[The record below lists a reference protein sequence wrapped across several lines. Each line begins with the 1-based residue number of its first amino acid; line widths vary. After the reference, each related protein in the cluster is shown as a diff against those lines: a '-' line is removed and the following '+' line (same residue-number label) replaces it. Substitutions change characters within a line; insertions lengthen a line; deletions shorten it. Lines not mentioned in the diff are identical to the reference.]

1 MEKQG
6 DFRVLLTIKE
16 AGAAMGI
23 SERTMYRLIKAG
35 TIKPIYLTSDTPR
48 IARAQLEK
56 MVEEMASDAAQGADS
71 ALDEIGGSGNE

>member
-6 DFRVLLTIKE
+6 DYRVLLTIKE

-35 TIKPIYLTSDTPR
+35 TIKPIYLTPDTPR
-48 IARAQLEK
+48 IARAQLESMVDK
-56 MVEEMASDAAQGADS
+56 MTSETAQSAAS